1 MSSAFV
7 HGPDYTGQTINGR
20 WKILYLIG
28 IGGFGAVYAAR
39 DRLRRHSSVVLKFEY
54 AHSEQEVDE
63 VRRSLGEEWRNLRHL
78 NRVAPNLP
86 IPTVY
91 ENGTHNGT
99 KYIAMTRFGASIE
112 EWLEDR
118 EGPASNYRILHITYQ
133 IYNIIRCMH
142 QEHIAHGDISERN
155 ILFGRNR
162 NDRQSVYAIDL
173 GNSGRDDES
182 IEMEDLGELCHV
194 MVKMFRNGVDGL
206 VPDQHRGGVFWISLS
221 AFQRNLILENLEKAF
236 DLRKSNGVP
245 IPDPVRTLVNY
256 VVSGDEIDY
265 SRISRLLR
273 RALREAKAQQ
283 RR

>member
-7 HGPDYTGQTINGR
+7 HSPDYTGQTINGR
-20 WKILYLIG
+20 WKIQYLIG

-39 DRLRRHSSVVLKFEY
+39 DRLRRHSSVVIKFEY
-54 AHSEQEVDE
+54 AHSEQELEE
-63 VRRSLGEEWRNLRHL
+63 VRRCLREEWRHLRHL
-78 NRVAPNLP
+78 NQVAPHLQ

-91 ENGTHNGT
+91 ENGTHDGT
-99 KYIAMTRFGASIE
+99 KYIVMTRFGASIE

-118 EGPASNYRILHITYQ
+118 DRPASNYTILHITYQ
-133 IYNIIRCMH
+133 IYNIIRGMH
-142 QEHIAHGDISERN
+142 QKRIAHGDVSERN
-155 ILFGRNR
+155 ILFGRSR
-162 NDRQSVYAIDL
+162 NDRKSVFAIDL

-182 IEMEDLGELCHV
+182 LEMDDVGELCHV

-206 VPDQHRGGVFWISLS
+206 IPDRHRGGIFWISLS
-221 AFQRNLILENLEKAF
+221 AFQRDRILENLEKAF
-236 DLRKSNGVP
+236 DSRESNGAP
-245 IPDPVRTLVNY
+245 IPDPVRTLVQH